1 MITAQCVLA
10 IEPLNET
17 QMAAQVRYS
26 NSGNPFKLVVRLTLT
41 DDLNLEISKDS
52 EDMFTGK
59 SLHIDITSQEFKEAI
74 IWNVEKVYR
83 NLNYRIK
90 LSPVIHSIS
99 GRILKVRLAK
109 SLSSVEIVQH
119 ILSLGSLL
127 ILRDGEPK
135 FPDGLYQ
142 YIE

>member
-1 MITAQCVLA
+1 MITAQCILA

-26 NSGNPFKLVVRLTLT
+26 NSGNTFKLVVRLTLT
-41 DDLNLEISKDS
+41 DDLNLEISQDS
-52 EDMFTGK
+52 EDMFTER
-59 SLHIDITSQEFKEAI
+59 SLYIDITSQEFKEAI
-74 IWNVEKVYR
+74 IWNVEKGYR
-83 NLNYRIK
+83 DLDHRIK
-90 LSPVIHSIS
+90 LFPVIHSIS
-99 GRILKVRLAK
+99 GRVLKVRLAK

-135 FPDGLYQ
+135 LPDGLYP
-142 YIE
+142 YIV